1 MCVTLLKYIAA
12 ALVLLLAGY
21 AVASGISG
29 VMRMTGHG
37 ARRVSTPGG
46 RAPVIII
53 DPGHGGID
61 GGATGPNNIVEK
73 DINLE
78 IAFIL
83 RDLFAVN
90 GFEVVMTREEDIS
103 IHDPGTSGIRAQKRS
118 DLRNRLD
125 FTERFTDNIFISV
138 HQNKF
143 GDPDQRGTQVFY
155 GPNHP
160 GSELFAELVQRN
172 VVSMLQ
178 PENRREHK
186 RGGRNLFLIYEAR
199 GPAILVECG
208 FLSNPQD
215 VKNLTDRQYQA
226 QIAFAIFCSTM
237 EFLGMELPVSLAG

>member
-1 MCVTLLKYIAA
+1 MTRFKYIAA
-12 ALVLLLAGY
+12 AFILLLAGF
-21 AVASGISG
+21 AASYGVFG
-29 VMRMTGHG
+29 VMHMTGLN
-37 ARRVSTPGG
+37 ARRVSASGG
-46 RAPVIII
+46 RMPVIII

-61 GGATGPNNIVEK
+61 GGAVGPNNILEK

-118 DLRNRLD
+118 DLRNRLG

-143 GDPDQRGTQVFY
+143 GDPSQRGTQVFY

-160 GSELFAELVQRN
+160 GSEALAELVQRN

-186 RGGRNLFLIYEAR
+186 RGQRNLFLIYEAR

-226 QIAFAIFCSTM
+226 QIAFAIFCSTL